1 LTGLFIRSIKIFN
14 TFDKY
19 VKGEQ
24 YMNKGRCLLL
34 ALLCLCLVGCAPFGF
49 FAAGTAAGVGGY
61 KYYQG
66 AMNVIYQAP
75 YTDTWDAAIKVME
88 EMNFTIDNMVK
99 DAMSGKIEARRA
111 DNKPVT
117 VSLKYKSTNETDTSI
132 RIGIFGD
139 ENASNVIKDGIAKE
153 LFK

>member
-1 LTGLFIRSIKIFN
+1 MFHIRRKRSVLPW
-14 TFDKY
+14 
-19 VKGEQ
+19 VKPG
-24 YMNKGRCLLL
+24 
-34 ALLCLCLVGCAPFGF
+34 
-49 FAAGTAAGVGGY
+49 
-61 KYYQG
+61 
-66 AMNVIYQAP
+66 
-75 YTDTWDAAIKVME
+75 DAAIKVME

-139 ENASNVIKDGIAKE
+139 ENASNVIKDRIAKE